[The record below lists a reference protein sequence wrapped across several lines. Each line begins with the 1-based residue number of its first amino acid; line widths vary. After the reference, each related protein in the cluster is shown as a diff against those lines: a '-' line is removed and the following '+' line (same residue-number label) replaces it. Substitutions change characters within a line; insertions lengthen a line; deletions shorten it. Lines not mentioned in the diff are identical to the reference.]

1 MSRKKREV
9 LLCNNLKG
17 QYIGM
22 PGLMYLVHHR
32 GIDVGE
38 ASEPEGFSSRS
49 LAMLFNSTIIE
60 IYDDM

>member
-22 PGLMYLVHHR
+22 PELMYL
-32 GIDVGE
+32 
-38 ASEPEGFSSRS
+38 
-49 LAMLFNSTIIE
+49 AMILNSIFIE
-60 IYDDM
+60 INDDKLLISYDF